1 MTTVPNDEVVV
12 LLQHENTIVP
22 LQGTDIVHPEVDSAD
37 KVEPKNSQPQ
47 CLGDQLGRGDQLL
60 QMTI

>member
-12 LLQHENTIVP
+12 PLQNKNTIVP
-22 LQGTDIVHPEVDSAD
+22 LQGTNTTHPKVDPAD
-37 KVEPKNSQPQ
+37 EIELENINHN
-47 CLGDQLGRGDQLL
+47 CLGDQLRRGDQQL